1 MRCLNFLGDRASVAI
16 AASGGWQPRFT
27 TVKAVR
33 FAIAVTDFDQLD
45 NSGEPPNRRRAH
57 KTGLAD
63 FPRSLRP
70 DLKGGGDFRVVT
82 IACRKLR
89 RTAGSAARRS
99 YRAPMAGPRWAMKA
113 VPALRAFPTK
123 LSCCL
128 AERVGSEIP

>member
-1 MRCLNFLGDRASVAI
+1 MAI

-82 IACRKLR
+82 PSLAASC
-89 RTAGSAARRS
+89 GARRG
-99 YRAPMAGPRWAMKA
+99 AP
-113 VPALRAFPTK
+113 PADLTARQWRG
-123 LSCCL
+123 LDG
-128 AERVGSEIP
+128 R